1 MVKMAAGLLQLAL
14 SVSTVIQLT
23 SSQATFDVI
32 QSGHDVY
39 SCDRSEQALNQLMK
53 DVSQLQRDVAEL
65 KAANCQQAVTGIR
78 KAG

>member
-39 SCDRSEQALNQLMK
+39 SCDRSEQALNHLMK